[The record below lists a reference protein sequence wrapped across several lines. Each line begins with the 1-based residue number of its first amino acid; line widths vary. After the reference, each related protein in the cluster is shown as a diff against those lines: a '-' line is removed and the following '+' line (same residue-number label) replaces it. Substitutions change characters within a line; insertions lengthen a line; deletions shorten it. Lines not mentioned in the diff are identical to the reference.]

1 MVTLLHFD
9 TTLLVCALG
18 FAHFLIFSYV
28 QLFQITYQYF
38 ILVVKDFSF
47 TIFLTMT
54 YFLQQYLIFLNCNL
68 RPIFAVKMNKTQIS
82 IFPHIQ
88 AVPDGRVSRAR
99 FAGLSFDIPWI
110 INMISQRFLFISSH
124 CALYIDLTNIAVSLF
139 TRTELCLFDCLW
151 ALTLSFAE
159 TCFFF
164 RPIPFSKWQLRHLH
178 LHSFN
183 SDYVPFLM

>member
-28 QLFQITYQYF
+28 QLLQITYQYF

-88 AVPDGRVSRAR
+88 AVLDGRVSRAR

-124 CALYIDLTNIAVSLF
+124 CALYIDLTNIAVSHK
-139 TRTELCLFDCLW
+139 
-151 ALTLSFAE
+151 
-159 TCFFF
+159 
-164 RPIPFSKWQLRHLH
+164 PF
-178 LHSFN
+178 
-183 SDYVPFLM
+183 Y